1 MNVTYLIVELKA
13 HISFDG
19 CSLRKLILLMI
30 KQLKADFG
38 KQEENFL
45 EENFLVVAKDN
56 GDKSYFI
63 ARAGEETTDDFFW
76 CKANRPLKLREM
88 VNGYLDS
95 DAYLHVYKMPELI
108 IQ

>member
-30 KQLKADFG
+30 KQLKGDFS
-38 KQEENFL
+38 KQ

-95 DAYLHVYKMPELI
+95 DAYLHVNKMPELI